1 MIGPLFAIRFSPFAG
16 TGYQLLAISLRQ
28 ELTHLD
34 YRGKR
39 WDTNSVG
46 ILKAVREIN
55 AMRKIV
61 VGGLVFLLIQF
72 VVCAS
77 ALSVAAAQEP
87 DGKILNS
94 KAWPTLASFES
105 LDDFA
110 RGYFP
115 KPVYEEARAQKEF
128 DVLEI
133 TYASDGLPVR
143 GMLIKPKAPGTR
155 KWPAIIFNRGGNG
168 GLGRIT
174 DNGQPCGLA
183 NTSCLDFVD
192 LYLFAKAGF
201 VVIASDYRYQGA
213 TVKRDEWGGVEVD
226 DVLNLVPALKSFDFV
241 DPERMYMLGLSR
253 GGTMTYLAIK
263 RGIPVK
269 AAAVIGGVS
278 DVKAWVDATPQMGL
292 VKGNQYI
299 DGFANIWPDYEHR
312 AAEYYRARS
321 AAYWAD
327 QINVPVL
334 ILHSRTDRLV
344 PVTQALRMAEA
355 LQENSKV
362 YALRIYEH
370 DGHALPQNRD
380 DRDRMIVDWFNRVG
394 QGGH

>member
-1 MIGPLFAIRFSPFAG
+1 
-16 TGYQLLAISLRQ
+16 
-28 ELTHLD
+28 
-34 YRGKR
+34 
-39 WDTNSVG
+39 
-46 ILKAVREIN
+46 
-55 AMRKIV
+55 MRKTVIASS
-61 VGGLVFLLIQF
+61 FPLLIQF
-72 VVCAS
+72 LVCAA
-77 ALSVAAAQEP
+77 ALSLAATQQRP
-87 DGKILNS
+87 DGQILKTKPWSLMPNY
-94 KAWPTLASFES
+94 ES

-110 RGYFP
+110 RGYLP
-115 KPVYEEARAQKEF
+115 RAVYDAARTQTEF

-133 TYASDGLPVR
+133 AYASDGLPVR
-143 GMLIKPKAPGTR
+143 GVLIRPKAPGAQ

-168 GLGRIT
+168 QLGSLM
-174 DNGQPCGLA
+174 DNGLPCGLA
-183 NTSCLDFVD
+183 NTSCLDLVD

-226 DVLNLVPALKSFDFV
+226 DVLNLVPALKSLNFV
-241 DPERMYMLGLSR
+241 DPERLYMLGLSR

-292 VKGNQYI
+292 VNGNQYI

-321 AAYWAD
+321 AVYWAD

-355 LQENSKV
+355 LQENGKV
-362 YALRIYEH
+362 YALRIYAR
-370 DGHALPQNRD
+370 DGHALPQNRE
-380 DRDRMIVDWFNRVG
+380 DRDRMIVDWFNRVS
-394 QGGH
+394 QGDK